1 MNQEKVEA
9 HLAKEALD
17 TVLIVRPIQIQ
28 AVTITILIIISL
40 IQLPLNL
47 FLASES
53 QCM

>member
-9 HLAKEALD
+9 HQVIEALD
-17 TVLIVRPIQIQ
+17 IVLIVRRIQIQ
-28 AVTITILIIISL
+28 LLTITILIIISL